1 MKKIFFAM
9 TALAVMTGCS
19 NDELVEVTPKQ
30 AIAFGNAFVDN
41 ATRAIDPSITSTS
54 INSFN
59 VYGTVEGTDK
69 DKGEGKVNIF
79 NGVEVNKDQKTS
91 NDIGDDKTHTWWY
104 SADKV
109 QYWIKGNNY
118 DFAAVVNGDVTTD
131 VDYHMPTTIAYTAN
145 YEQQKDLLYSE
156 ESISG
161 YDGTTEVVKFTF
173 KHLLAKVKFTFNN
186 TITTNDASNYYQYKV
201 TNLKFVNTYK
211 SGDYNVASQDWTVTG
226 NRLEVP
232 FGNITNATVSSQSSN
247 AIAVGDG
254 PTDAVS
260 SATSHNE
267 MLVVPH
273 TYKHVDANGENPE
286 VKGLK
291 VSYTIQTLLN
301 GKVINSEDVE
311 VEIVDEVKLEAG
323 HAYNFIISK
332 GNPGSEIKFALE
344 TVDGWKPIEGGETK
358 PKDVTITV
366 TETPTPEEGGSEEDI

>member
-1 MKKIFFAM
+1 MKKLFFAIA
-9 TALAVMTGCS
+9 ALAVMTGCN

-59 VYGTVEGTDK
+59 VYGTVQGT
-69 DKGEGKVNIF
+69 GTNEGKVNIF
-79 NGVEVNKDQKTS
+79 NGVEVNREYKT
-91 NDIGDDKTHTWWY
+91 NTDIGDANTWWY

-131 VDYHMPTTIAYTAN
+131 DVYHMPTKIVYTAD
-145 YEQQKDLLYSE
+145 YTQQKDLLYSE

-161 YDGTTEVVKFTF
+161 YNGATEVVKFTF
-173 KHLLAKVKFTFNN
+173 NHLLAKVMFTFNN

-211 SGDYNVASQDWTVTG
+211 SGNYNVAQQGWTVTG

-247 AIAVGDG
+247 AIAVGVG
-254 PTDAVS
+254 PTGAVA

-273 TYKHVDANGENPE
+273 TYKHVDANGENLA
-286 VKGLK
+286 VDGLK

-301 GKVINSEDVE
+301 GTAIDSEDVT
-311 VEIVDEVKLEAG
+311 VEILDEVKLEAG

-332 GNPGSEIKFALE
+332 GNPGSKIKFALE
-344 TVDGWKPIEGGETK
+344 TVNGWDTDINDDNATDE
-358 PKDVTITV
+358 KDYVV
-366 TETPTPEEGGSEEDI
+366 VNQSNS